1 VRDRHQRFNKEDDV
15 VEHALGVDSAEYLGR
30 RETVRATGAAVA
42 FATSL
47 YAVTRSVRASGAR
60 KRAAWMALATLTAGQ
75 GIGLLWTLPLL
86 EPATV
91 TEAGIA
97 A

>member
-1 VRDRHQRFNKEDDV
+1 M
-15 VEHALGVDSAEYLGR
+15 VEHALGVDSAGAEREPRGAVEYLGR

>member
-1 VRDRHQRFNKEDDV
+1 V
-15 VEHALGVDSAEYLGR
+15 VEHALGADSKGAERDPGGAVAYLGR
-30 RETVRATGAAVA
+30 RATVRATGAAVA

-60 KRAAWMALATLTAGQ
+60 KRAAWMALAAITAGQ
-75 GIGLLWTLPLL
+75 GMGLLWTLPPL
-86 EPATV
+86 ESATG
-91 TEAGIA
+91 TEDRSA